1 MATRMTDPCFDIL
14 APLVAADSVS
24 STDPRFDHS
33 NRRVCELLADWL
45 EDAGFAC
52 DLRTVGNDKVN
63 LIARR
68 GKGPGGLVLA
78 GHADTVPC
86 DPDQWRADPWRLRAF
101 DDRWTGLGSTDMK
114 GFLALCVDLA
124 RRIQDQPLSQP
135 LTIVATADEESGM
148 AGAKALVSDAIS
160 LGNFAVIGEPT
171 GLRPVHMHK
180 GIFFSAVTVHGRAG
194 HSSDPDAGL
203 NAIDGV
209 HAALSELMR
218 FRDEL
223 RTRSKNPEFSVPYC
237 TLNPGCI
244 HGGDS
249 PNRIPSRVR
258 LEWDLRYLPGMD
270 GSVLRAELEGRMS
283 RALQQGG
290 WPHEF
295 ECAIDSAPFATQ
307 VNSPIIVACAELA
320 EQPPEAVNF
329 ATEAGY
335 FNQLNA
341 QSVVLGPGH
350 IAQAHQPEEFLPV
363 AHLQRTREILD
374 GLVHRFCQS

>member
-24 STDPRFDHS
+24 STDPQFDHS

-45 EDAGFAC
+45 QSAGFTCEMRPVA
-52 DLRTVGNDKVN
+52 GGKVN

-68 GKGPGGLVLA
+68 GKGSGGLVLA

-86 DPDQWRADPWRLRAF
+86 DPDQWQGDPWRLRDL

-114 GFLALCVDLA
+114 GFLALCVDMA
-124 RRIQDQPLSQP
+124 RRLQDQPLNKP

-148 AGAKALVSDAIS
+148 AGAKALVSDAVG
-160 LGNFAVIGEPT
+160 LGDFAVIGEPT

-180 GIFFSAVTVHGRAG
+180 GIFFSAVTILGRAG

-203 NAIDGV
+203 NAIDGA
-209 HAALSELMR
+209 HAALGELIA
-218 FRDEL
+218 FREEL
-223 RTRSKNPEFSVPYC
+223 RARSNNPAFSVPYC

-270 GSVLRAELEGRMS
+270 GSLLRTELEARMKT
-283 RALQQGG
+283 ALQKGG

-295 ECAIDSAPFATQ
+295 ECAIDSAPFATDTD
-307 VNSPIIVACAELA
+307 SPIIQVCAELA
-320 EQPPEAVNF
+320 EQAPQAVNF

-335 FNQLNA
+335 FNQLRA

-350 IAQAHQPEEFLPV
+350 IEQAHQPEEFLPV
-363 AHLQRTREILD
+363 AHLQRTRQILD